1 MEKVVIWV
9 IDSKQ
14 NSIFVDIEF
23 FEGQNKYTKKGVF
36 SGPLRR
42 INLENISDYEEI
54 RRILPM
60 ENVSQIG
67 KNKIRILKKY
77 VGSICEKWREYA
89 VKSVYFRLEDKKLH
103 HINNFVRC
111 EADENADVLGYGQ
124 KNAELIYQPCINE
137 KSKKNNSITIPEAK
151 LYLYSENNKVKSYLN
166 FSYYGIEIPSN
177 INQETFQ
184 VSDRIYFRNL
194 QYETSIKEKLI
205 ELGGH
210 KGLNNEIAFPS
221 QNFVPQILPALSKTD
236 IMLFWGEEKKH
247 ISKAAFSCNIS
258 YDIDWFSLSGEIK
271 NRQNSYKISDLLRVA
286 KGRSYIEIDDGIL
299 FIPKELRQLADC
311 QTRNGQICIPVKEMA
326 KVNAIAERFQIS
338 PDVYLKKFFDSTFSK
353 CEIMPYLKKILK
365 AYQTDGVIWLDS
377 MYQKGF
383 GCCLADDMGLG
394 KTLQTIAFLCS
405 RKKKMNIPVL
415 IVVPKIVLYNWENEI
430 KKFAPQ
436 EKYTVIYS
444 KYDFSLEMKKDQI
457 YLTTYDILLNHNEYF
472 KSVHYDVVVLD
483 EAHYIKNYKTKRYR
497 SLQSLD
503 SEFFLALT
511 GTPIENNIEELWAL
525 FNMLNPGLLGKHSE
539 FLQKYKNIDANK
551 NEMEYLQKVIRPF
564 ILRRTKEQVLKE
576 LPGKTEKYVY
586 CEMGEKQRDR
596 YEVLLSAV
604 QNEFKERSSRYTI
617 KDNAFVLTSLLY
629 LREYCT
635 DPRLLPKGV
644 TGSDISDSCKFEL
657 FKEYAENVMNE
668 NGKLIVFSS
677 FPKALKRMKKWCEQ
691 KKWNTYYID
700 GTVNDRQTIVNQ
712 FESEDMGIFFISL
725 KAGGVGLNLV
735 SCQYAIIYDPWWNPA
750 VEEQA
755 ADRIYRIGQK
765 KPVFVYHFL
774 VKGTIEEKI
783 YELQMKKKN
792 LVSDILENSM
802 IGEKMSMEDILQLIF

>member
-1 MEKVVIWV
+1 
-9 IDSKQ
+9 
-14 NSIFVDIEF
+14 
-23 FEGQNKYTKKGVF
+23 
-36 SGPLRR
+36 
-42 INLENISDYEEI
+42 
-54 RRILPM
+54 
-60 ENVSQIG
+60 
-67 KNKIRILKKY
+67 
-77 VGSICEKWREYA
+77 
-89 VKSVYFRLEDKKLH
+89 
-103 HINNFVRC
+103 
-111 EADENADVLGYGQ
+111 
-124 KNAELIYQPCINE
+124 
-137 KSKKNNSITIPEAK
+137 
-151 LYLYSENNKVKSYLN
+151 
-166 FSYYGIEIPSN
+166 
-177 INQETFQ
+177 
-184 VSDRIYFRNL
+184 
-194 QYETSIKEKLI
+194 
-205 ELGGH
+205 
-210 KGLNNEIAFPS
+210 
-221 QNFVPQILPALSKTD
+221 
-236 IMLFWGEEKKH
+236 
-247 ISKAAFSCNIS
+247 
-258 YDIDWFSLSGEIK
+258 
-271 NRQNSYKISDLLRVA
+271 
-286 KGRSYIEIDDGIL
+286 
-299 FIPKELRQLADC
+299 
-311 QTRNGQICIPVKEMA
+311 
-326 KVNAIAERFQIS
+326 
-338 PDVYLKKFFDSTFSK
+338 
-353 CEIMPYLKKILK
+353 
-365 AYQTDGVIWLDS
+365 
-377 MYQKGF
+377 
-383 GCCLADDMGLG
+383 
-394 KTLQTIAFLCS
+394 
-405 RKKKMNIPVL
+405 
-415 IVVPKIVLYNWENEI
+415 
-430 KKFAPQ
+430 
-436 EKYTVIYS
+436 
-444 KYDFSLEMKKDQI
+444 
-457 YLTTYDILLNHNEYF
+457 
-472 KSVHYDVVVLD
+472 
-483 EAHYIKNYKTKRYR
+483 
-497 SLQSLD
+497 
-503 SEFFLALT
+503 
-511 GTPIENNIEELWAL
+511 
-525 FNMLNPGLLGKHSE
+525 
-539 FLQKYKNIDANK
+539 
-551 NEMEYLQKVIRPF
+551 MEYLQKVIRPF